1 MEKNQFF
8 NNVLAVAAM
17 FFMAQSFTSCALFD
31 TEDEE
36 EVNLTGIPADK
47 DATPDPIVTDENT
60 VIPNF
65 QYMVEYEHGEP
76 VIRLDLTGIQNPNNL
91 EWMRLC
97 GTGSPEQNVWVS
109 VDGMPKGFTVSNS
122 IDNENHRVV
131 NVDLVFLIDNSGS
144 MGQESDTLA
153 ADVVSWAQK
162 LSRSTMDIR
171 FGCVGYDGRITGG
184 IDFTT
189 ADGLYGFLNREGRYS
204 TSRSKGFEGGNA
216 EELAAST
223 SPYDGYRDQ
232 ECGVAALRF
241 ADEHFSFRPTANRI
255 YVNLTD
261 EPNYTMGR
269 EDLSCEYV
277 NNIDNWPT
285 SKGTVHTV
293 YSADTTSTVRNYYE
307 RPWLL
312 SQYTGGTIMTAPSN
326 FRGVS
331 LDVLP
336 VTGAIQNSAIIRFAN
351 ARELLDGNFH
361 EVKITVLSP
370 DKTVRAQRTISVRFT
385 D

>member
-1 MEKNQFF
+1 M
-8 NNVLAVAAM
+8 
-17 FFMAQSFTSCALFD
+17 
-31 TEDEE
+31 
-36 EVNLTGIPADK
+36 
-47 DATPDPIVTDENT
+47 
-60 VIPNF
+60 
-65 QYMVEYEHGEP
+65 
-76 VIRLDLTGIQNPNNL
+76 
-91 EWMRLC
+91 
-97 GTGSPEQNVWVS
+97 
-109 VDGMPKGFTVSNS
+109 
-122 IDNENHRVV
+122 
-131 NVDLVFLIDNSGS
+131 
-144 MGQESDTLA
+144 
-153 ADVVSWAQK
+153 
-162 LSRSTMDIR
+162 
-171 FGCVGYDGRITGG
+171 
-184 IDFTT
+184 
-189 ADGLYGFLNREGRYS
+189 
-204 TSRSKGFEGGNA
+204 
-216 EELAAST
+216 
-223 SPYDGYRDQ
+223 
-232 ECGVAALRF
+232 
-241 ADEHFSFRPTANRI
+241 
-255 YVNLTD
+255 NLTD

-277 NNIDNWPT
+277 SNIDNWPT